1 MNKDV
6 LYIEK
11 AKLIESIFQIKDI
24 DVIKKL
30 RSLVTKSTKLPA
42 VMTVEEMKA
51 EVIESA
57 ANKILKDIYDAVL
70 PLQNFPQM
78 AAIEP
83 LLSDL
88 PITFRSLIVRSI
100 FKVIYFI
107 DEEKEV
113 INIATIWD
121 CRQDDKRMKDEVLT

>member
-51 EVIESA
+51 EVMQSVEDAKQGKGKSIEQ
-57 ANKILKDIYDAVL
+57 L
-70 PLQNFPQM
+70 
-78 AAIEP
+78 
-83 LLSDL
+83 
-88 PITFRSLIVRSI
+88 
-100 FKVIYFI
+100 FK
-107 DEEKEV
+107 EAKE
-113 INIATIWD
+113 W
-121 CRQDDKRMKDEVLT
+121 

>member
-51 EVIESA
+51 EVMQSVEDAKQGKGKSIEQ
-57 ANKILKDIYDAVL
+57 L
-70 PLQNFPQM
+70 
-78 AAIEP
+78 
-83 LLSDL
+83 
-88 PITFRSLIVRSI
+88 
-100 FKVIYFI
+100 FK
-107 DEEKEV
+107 EAKK
-113 INIATIWD
+113 W
-121 CRQDDKRMKDEVLT
+121 

>member
-1 MNKDV
+1 MVID
-6 LYIEK
+6 
-11 AKLIESIFQIKDI
+11 FQ
-24 DVIKKL
+24 
-30 RSLVTKSTKLPA
+30 P
-42 VMTVEEMKA
+42 KA
-51 EVIESA
+51 ENRLKEIHAYYKEKSESA

-70 PLQNFPQM
+70 PLKNFPQM